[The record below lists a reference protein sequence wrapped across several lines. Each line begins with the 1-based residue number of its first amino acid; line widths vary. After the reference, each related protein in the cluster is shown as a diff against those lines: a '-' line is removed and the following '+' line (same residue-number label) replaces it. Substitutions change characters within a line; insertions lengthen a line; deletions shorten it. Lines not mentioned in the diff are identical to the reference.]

1 MGLLMQPHGEPG
13 SKVVSTFPVNS
24 KIAPIIIRIS
34 RTSTV
39 LAMSDF
45 ESQTHFPKGLSK
57 EMVLFTVRYL
67 RVNM

>member
-1 MGLLMQPHGEPG
+1 MGLVIQPQG
-13 SKVVSTFPVNS
+13 TFPVNS
-24 KIAPIIIRIS
+24 KIAPIIRRIS

-39 LAMSDF
+39 LAVSNF
-45 ESQTHFPKGLSK
+45 ESKAHFPDGLIK